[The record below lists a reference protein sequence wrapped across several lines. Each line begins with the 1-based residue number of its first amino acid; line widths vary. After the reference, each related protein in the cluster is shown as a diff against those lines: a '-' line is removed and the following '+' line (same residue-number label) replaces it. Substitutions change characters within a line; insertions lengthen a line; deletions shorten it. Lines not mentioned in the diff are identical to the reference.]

1 MLTIKGEGGYP
12 NGNNSEGHFH
22 KNFAKKP
29 YALKITKKMD
39 KFFRAN
45 IQQNIN
51 KNYFQT
57 PFHHFTALKCV
68 LW

>member
-12 NGNNSEGHFH
+12 NGNNSEGHFY

-39 KFFRAN
+39 KFLRV
-45 IQQNIN
+45 IYSTTLI
-51 KNYFQT
+51 KIT
-57 PFHHFTALKCV
+57 LKPPSTI
-68 LW
+68 LLH